1 MVDFKTR
8 IFTES
13 DNDIIGAEVIV
24 FSDQGTRI
32 GSIEIAN
39 AEDLNALR
47 EELEVIDETY
57 FDETRLNAVL
67 ANSQESTTINA
78 TSISGYSSSDL
89 AKVSQLSG
97 YALTNHTHVKTSIT
111 DLYNY
116 SISCSNYNPT
126 IDTDISVTVKVTNQA
141 GNPVVGHTVSILKNN
156 SSWKSGTTG
165 SNGEFTTTYTCS
177 EWGLITFSASN
188 EKLQCNVT
196 GFREIQHNI
205 TYYLYVDESQ
215 RLAQIRVNRS
225 NVTITTGDGFKY
237 NDFSIPSK
245 YRPTQNSFAPI
256 GRTAPT
262 ILNYVWSNGVIGI
275 YNNSGSTWSNYDLAF
290 VHEWHY

>member
-1 MVDFKTR
+1 MIDFKTR

-177 EWGLITFSASN
+177 EWGLTTFSAN
-188 EKLQCNVT
+188 NMYNQIKVT
-196 GFREIQHNI
+196 GFKKVLNNI
-205 TYYLYVDESQ
+205 TYELWVDEST
-215 RLAQIRVNRS
+215 RNAALLANRS
-225 NVTITTGDGFKY
+225 GVTIGAGDGFNY
-237 NDFSIPSK
+237 NDFKIPSN
-245 YRPTQNSFAPI
+245 YRPTTNSFVTV
-256 GRTAPT
+256 GRTTPG
-262 ILNYVWSNGVIGI
+262 IINYIWADGTVGI
-275 YNNSGSTWSNYDLAF
+275 YNNGSQMTNYSLNF
-290 VHEWHY
+290 RHEWHF